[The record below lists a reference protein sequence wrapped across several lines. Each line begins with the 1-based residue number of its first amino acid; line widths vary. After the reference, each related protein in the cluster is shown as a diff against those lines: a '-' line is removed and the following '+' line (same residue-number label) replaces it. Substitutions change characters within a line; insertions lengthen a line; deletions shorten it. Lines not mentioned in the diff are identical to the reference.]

1 MEYDSA
7 PVTEPIPLLYPY
19 RASFRAMD
27 QFIAAIS
34 SGLTDLEL
42 RQDDRNRHII
52 PKGFKGDLFIVGMD
66 STQFLRIDGRIAVGR
81 MAGPHH
87 RLVAYIDAVGLMEG
101 RWKPPSATGVFTRRR
116 SSWCSPR
123 TPTPRM
129 MRSRRSRRPSGV
141 RPDGASRLTR
151 TSRRRREL

>member
-101 RWKPPSATGVFTRRR
+101 RWKPPSATGVFT
-116 SSWCSPR
+116 PTTIFLVF
-123 TPTPRM
+123 TPNPYT
-129 MRSRRSRRPSGV
+129 SDDEIEKIKKAFGSATGWGEPS
-141 RPDGASRLTR
+141 D
-151 TSRRRREL
+151 EDK